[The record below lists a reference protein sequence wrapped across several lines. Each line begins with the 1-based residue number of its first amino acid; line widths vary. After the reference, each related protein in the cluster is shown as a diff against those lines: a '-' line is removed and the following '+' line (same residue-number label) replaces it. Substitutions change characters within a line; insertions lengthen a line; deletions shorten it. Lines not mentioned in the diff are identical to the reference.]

1 MECSPAGPDD
11 KAFQGALAI
20 DELDVYPAA
29 VRRLRNRE
37 SCGNSSKLSL
47 SMNFCRFSPSFR
59 FQSLV
64 ACGFSFLIPGML
76 MAGAD
81 NIAFAQG
88 TRVWTQ
94 SKFEEFEK
102 GTPQGV
108 AIGNDGKLRSGP
120 VAAELLTTPSSF
132 VWSVAAGKDG
142 AVYLATGSPAT
153 VLKVNPDKTAEPQ
166 FMKLFETKATAVQ
179 VVRVGPDGALYAA
192 TIPDGKVYRI
202 KTDVTKPLD
211 ESTAE
216 VVFDL
221 GKFDAKPAD
230 SGADTKAADDKDTDG
245 KTTDGKPTD
254 GKSAD
259 SKARY
264 IWDMTFDRAG
274 KLYVATGGPGA
285 VYRVNVSEAQPTAE
299 VFFKSDEQHIRA
311 LAWDRNG
318 NLIAG
323 SDGSGLVYRI
333 SSEGKGYVL
342 FSAPRREIT
351 SVAVGADG
359 TIYAADVGDKA
370 KNPLPQLPVASGGV
384 GITISFVQPG
394 SMQAANAST
403 ALPEGSEIYAIK
415 PEQAPRKLWADKDA
429 IVYRMAWAGEGLTVL
444 TGNRGRIFTVRP
456 DGSYSDI
463 AHLDAQQ
470 AVSMTEAGGGW
481 LIGTANTGKLFRTTA
496 GGSDTSA
503 SHSYASDVLD
513 AGAMSRWGRVEVD
526 PGSHSFQIWTRTG
539 NVEQPARNDKDW
551 GWSDWEPAAENK
563 VASPAGRYLQWK
575 VVLNEAGVVS
585 GVGVNYLPVNSAPVV
600 DDLMVVPGAK
610 FVPQQQGNQP
620 PTVTI
625 AFPTP
630 NPGLSF
636 DGGATSQPIQAQKD
650 RTSVTVRWAAH
661 DDDGDDLSYDLYLR
675 GDGEQVWRLLKK
687 GLTDKVFSFDGATYP
702 DGGYQLKVV
711 ASDAPSHAPGDALSG
726 EMISERFELDTTP
739 PVISELKA
747 EPAKM
752 VETDKNCRQ
761 SPCATALSIPV
772 SFTAQDAF
780 SAIGHAEY
788 SLDAGPWQYVEPVGG
803 LSDSKTERYAFAVP
817 LPVGPGVTPEPEHL
831 ITVRAYDRH
840 ENMATAKVIAPVVE
854 AK

>member
-1 MECSPAGPDD
+1 
-11 KAFQGALAI
+11 
-20 DELDVYPAA
+20 
-29 VRRLRNRE
+29 
-37 SCGNSSKLSL
+37 
-47 SMNFCRFSPSFR
+47 
-59 FQSLV
+59 
-64 ACGFSFLIPGML
+64 
-76 MAGAD
+76 MAGAG
-81 NIAFAQG
+81 IAFSGLAASAQG
-88 TRVWTQ
+88 TRLWTQ

-108 AIGNDGKLRSGP
+108 AIGSDGKLRSGP
-120 VAAELLTTPSSF
+120 AATEVLTTPSSF
-132 VWSVAAGKDG
+132 VWSVASSRNGI
-142 AVYLATGSPAT
+142 YLGTGSPAT
-153 VLKVNPDKTAEPQ
+153 VLRVNPDKTDEQ
-166 FMKLFETKATAVQ
+166 QKLFETKALAVE

-202 KTDVTKPLD
+202 KTDARTPAD
-211 ESTAE
+211 ETTAE

-221 GKFDAKPAD
+221 AKFDAKPAET
-230 SGADTKAADDKDTDG
+230 G
-245 KTTDGKPTD
+245 TD
-254 GKSAD
+254 GKSSDGKAAD

-285 VYRVNVSEAQPTAE
+285 VYRVNVAEAQPTAE

-311 LAWDRNG
+311 LTWDHDG

-333 SSEGKGYVL
+333 SPEGKGYVL
-342 FSAPRREIT
+342 FSAPRREVT
-351 SVAVGADG
+351 AVAVGADG

-394 SMQAANAST
+394 SMQAANASL
-403 ALPEGSEIYAIK
+403 ALPEGSEIYALK
-415 PEQAPRKLWADKDA
+415 PERAPRKLWADKDA
-429 IVYRMAWAGEGLTVL
+429 IVYRMTAAADGLTVL
-444 TGNRGRIFTVRP
+444 TGNRGRVFTVHA
-456 DGSYSDI
+456 DGSYADI

-470 AVSMTEAGGGW
+470 AVAMTETPRG
-481 LIGTANTGKLFRTTA
+481 LLVGTANTGKLVRLTA
-496 GGSDTSA
+496 SDSSTP
-503 SHSYASDVLD
+503 HSYASDVLD
-513 AGAMSRWGRVEVD
+513 AQAMSRWGRVDVD

-575 VVLNEAGVVS
+575 VILNETGVVS
-585 GVGVNYLPVNSAPVV
+585 GVGINFLPVNSAPTV
-600 DDLMVVPGAK
+600 DDLVVVPGARYNA
-610 FVPQQQGNQP
+610 QAQNNGP

-625 AFPTP
+625 AFPNP
-630 NPGLSF
+630 NAGVSF
-636 DGGATSQPIQAQKD
+636 ELGATSQPIQAQKD
-650 RTSVTVRWAAH
+650 RAAVTIRWAAH
-661 DDDGDDLSYDLYLR
+661 DDDGDDLVYDLYLR

-687 GLTDKVFSFDGATYP
+687 GLTDKVYSFDAATFP

-711 ASDAPSHAPGDALSG
+711 ASDAPSHAPGDALTG
-726 EMISERFELDTTP
+726 EMVGERFELDTTP

-747 EPAKM
+747 ESARM

-772 SFTAQDAF
+772 SFQAQDAF
-780 SAIGHAEY
+780 SAISRAEY
-788 SLDAGPWQYVEPVGG
+788 SLDAGPWQYIEPVGA

-817 LPVGPGVTPEPEHL
+817 LPAATAAGTPPELEHL

-840 ENMATAKVIAPVVE
+840 ENMASAKVIVPTG
-854 AK
+854 K